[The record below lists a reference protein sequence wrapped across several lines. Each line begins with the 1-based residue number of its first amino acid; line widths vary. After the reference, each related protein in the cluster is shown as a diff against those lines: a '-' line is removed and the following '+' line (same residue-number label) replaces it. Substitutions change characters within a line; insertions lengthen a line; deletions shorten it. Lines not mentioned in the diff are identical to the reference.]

1 MRREEAIKQLANN
14 MAELRDQYGVAD
26 LSIFGSV
33 ARNQANADSDLDVLI
48 DFATTPGLLR
58 YIELKNH
65 LEDLLGIPVDI
76 VTRKALKPQL
86 RDTILSEAIRVC

>member
-1 MRREEAIKQLANN
+1 MRREETIKRLANN
-14 MAELRDQYGVAD
+14 LAGLRDQYGVAD

-33 ARNQANADSDLDVLI
+33 ARNQANADSDLDILI

-58 YIELKNH
+58 YVELKNH
-65 LEDLLGIPVDI
+65 LEDLLGIPVDL

-86 RDTILSEAIRVC
+86 RDAILSEAIRVR

>member
-1 MRREEAIKQLANN
+1 MRREEAIEQLANN
-14 MAELRDQYGVAD
+14 LTELRNQYGVAN

-58 YIELKNH
+58 YIELKTH
-65 LEDLLGIPVDI
+65 LEDLLGVPVDI
-76 VTRKALKPQL
+76 VTRKALKRQL

>member
-14 MAELRDQYGVAD
+14 LPELRNQYGVAG

-58 YIELKNH
+58 YIELKTH
-65 LEDLLGIPVDI
+65 LENLLGIPVDI
-76 VTRKALKPQL
+76 VTRKALKQQL

>member
-1 MRREEAIKQLANN
+1 MYREEALRLLAKNLP
-14 MAELRDQYGVAD
+14 ELRNQYGVED

-33 ARNQANADSDLDVLI
+33 ARNQAHINSDLDVLI

-58 YIELKNH
+58 YVELKNR

-76 VTRKALKPQL
+76 VTRKALKRQL